1 MAKIFLDTE
10 TTGLD
15 PDNGMDE
22 IWELAAV
29 KRGTELMPH
38 MESLHLFVEHD
49 VDKAMRLP
57 EPFLTDYLRRYDPV
71 QAVSRRRA
79 STLLWDLFARVDGE
93 PRHELIG
100 AVPDFDT
107 AGLRQL
113 MGVTRSKSPWHYH
126 ITDVET
132 LLRGFLAG
140 RGVSV
145 PFPIDSDELSR
156 LVGVDPTLFDR
167 HTAMGDVLW
176 TIANHDAVMGGA
188 L

>member
-15 PDNGMDE
+15 PDHGRDE
-22 IWELAAV
+22 VWEVAAV

-57 EPFLTDYLRRYDPV
+57 EPFLTDYMQRYDPTL
-71 QAVSRRRA
+71 AVSRRRA
-79 STLLWDLFARVDGE
+79 SELLWALFERTGGE

-100 AVPDFDT
+100 AVPDFDA

-113 MGVTRSKSPWHYH
+113 MGMARSKSPWHYH

-132 LLRGFLAG
+132 LVRGFLAG
-140 RGVSV
+140 RGVQV
-145 PFPIDSDELSR
+145 PVTTKSDELSR

-176 TIANHDAVMGGA
+176 TIANHDAVMQP
-188 L
+188 